1 MRGMKPEDVYAL
13 KGVSDPRLS
22 PDGTTVAFVPWSID
36 GEANEYRGN
45 IWLAPVD
52 GSEPPRRF
60 TTGERRDGEPR
71 WSPDGRSLAFVS
83 SRAEK
88 EPGQLY
94 VISLRGGE
102 AQKLTK
108 LKEDV
113 RGVAWSPDGRTIAF
127 TSRVRDE
134 ESEEEDERRRPPRRV
149 THLLYKLDNEGWIA
163 DRRSQVFVVAAD
175 GSAEPRQL
183 TDAEH
188 EHGAP
193 VWSPDGSQLVFSTTR
208 GDDWDTQLVSDLYV
222 MSADGGEPQLLTHG
236 DGSCSDP
243 AWSPDGTRIAYRYT
257 PDPWVWGRHTQITVL
272 DLATRERS
280 LLTESLDRQCGPYP
294 PQREP
299 IWNND
304 QIVFSVED
312 GGSIHVYSVPAD
324 GSGEPE
330 LLVGG
335 ERVVNGFD
343 VRDGALVHAA
353 STPATFADLYV
364 GDTRVTDSTEG
375 FPAQV
380 VEPERFTARSK
391 DGTEV
396 EAWLVR
402 PAGFEEGKRYPVLL
416 SIHGGPYTQYVSS
429 FFDEFQ
435 VYSGAGYAVVFAN
448 PRGSS
453 GYGEDW
459 GTAIRGGPQ
468 NDAGTGVGHR
478 RLRGP
483 DRGAGRGARALR
495 LPRPGAHRRARRL
508 VRRLHDVV
516 DRLAHRPL
524 QGGVLGAGG
533 EQPLHRDGLERH
545 LLGIQG
551 VLRHVRARGDGGLA
565 RALAVRVRR
574 QDRDA
579 AFDHALGGRP
589 PLLRRAGGASVHDH
603 APARQGG
610 RVRALPGRG
619 TRDVTLRRAGS
630 PRAALR
636 GAARL
641 VRQVPAGLTR
651 SGDAGTRF
659 R

>member
-71 WSPDGRSLAFVS
+71 WSPDGSSLAFVS

-134 ESEEEDERRRPPRRV
+134 ESEEEDERRRPPRRI

-163 DRRSQVFVVAAD
+163 DRRSQVFVVSAD

-183 TDAEH
+183 TDAEQD
-188 EHGAP
+188 HGAP

-208 GDDWDTQLVSDLYV
+208 GDDWDTQLVADLYLL
-222 MSADGGEPQLLTHG
+222 SAEGGEPQLLTHG
-236 DGSCSDP
+236 DGACNDP
-243 AWSPDGTRIAYRYT
+243 VWSPDGTRIAYRYA
-257 PDPWVWGRHTQITVL
+257 PDPWVWGRHTQIAVI

-280 LLTESLDRQCGPYP
+280 ILTESLDRQCGPYP

-299 IWNND
+299 VWNQD
-304 QIVFSVED
+304 QIVFGVED
-312 GGSIHVYSVPAD
+312 GGSVHVYSVPAD
-324 GSGEPE
+324 GSGGPE
-330 LLVGG
+330 LLIGG

-343 VRDGALVHAA
+343 VRNGTLVHAA
-353 STPATFADLYV
+353 STPSTLADLYV
-364 GDTRVTDSTEG
+364 GDTRVTDSTKG
-375 FPAQV
+375 FPAQL

-448 PRGSS
+448 PRGLVRVQ
-453 GYGEDW
+453 
-459 GTAIRGGPQ
+459 RGLGDCDPGPVERC
-468 NDAGTGVGHR
+468 GTGVGHR

-483 DRGAGRGARALR
+483 DGCTGRGARPLR
-495 LPRPGAHRRARRL
+495 LPRSGANRSARGL

-516 DRLAHRPL
+516 DRLAHRSL
-524 QGGVLGAGG
+524 QGGVLRARG
-533 EQPLHRDGLERH
+533 EQPLHGDGLERH
-545 LLGIQG
+545 LLGVQG
-551 VLRHVRARGDGGLA
+551 
-565 RALAVRVRR
+565 
-574 QDRDA
+574 
-579 AFDHALGGRP
+579 
-589 PLLRRAGGASVHDH
+589 LLRC
-603 APARQGG
+603 
-610 RVRALPGRG
+610 VRTRG
-619 TRDVTLRRAGS
+619 H
-630 PRAALR
+630 
-636 GAARL
+636 
-641 VRQVPAGLTR
+641 
-651 SGDAGTRF
+651 
-659 R
+659 

>member
-1 MRGMKPEDVYAL
+1 MKPEDVYAL

-71 WSPDGRSLAFVS
+71 WSPDGSSLAFVS

-134 ESEEEDERRRPPRRV
+134 ESEEEDERRRPPRRI

-163 DRRSQVFVVAAD
+163 DRRSQVFVVPAD

-183 TDAEH
+183 TDAEQD
-188 EHGAP
+188 HGAP
-193 VWSPDGSQLVFSTTR
+193 VWSPDGSQLVFSTAR

-222 MSADGGEPQLLTHG
+222 MSSEGGEPQLLTHG
-236 DGSCSDP
+236 DGACSDP

-257 PDPWVWGRHTQITVL
+257 PDPWVWGRHTQIAVL
-272 DLATRERS
+272 DLATRERTI
-280 LLTESLDRQCGPYP
+280 LTESLDRQCGPYP

-304 QIVFSVED
+304 QIVFGVED
-312 GGSIHVYSVPAD
+312 GGSVHVYSVPAD

-343 VRDGALVHAA
+343 VKDGTLVHAA
-353 STPATFADLYV
+353 THAVDVRRPVRRRRARHRLDRRLSRAARGAGALHRSFQGWDRGRGL
-364 GDTRVTDSTEG
+364 
-375 FPAQV
+375 
-380 VEPERFTARSK
+380 ARS
-391 DGTEV
+391 TRR
-396 EAWLVR
+396 VR
-402 PAGFEEGKRYPVLL
+402 GRQALPGPALDPRWAVHAVRLELLRRVPGVL
-416 SIHGGPYTQYVSS
+416 G
-429 FFDEFQ
+429 
-435 VYSGAGYAVVFAN
+435 
-448 PRGSS
+448 
-453 GYGEDW
+453 
-459 GTAIRGGPQ
+459 
-468 NDAGTGVGHR
+468 R
-478 RLRGP
+478 RLRGRVREP
-483 DRGAGRGARALR
+483 ARVVRLQRGLGDCDRGPSNDAG
-495 LPRPGAHRRARRL
+495 P
-508 VRRLHDVV
+508 
-516 DRLAHRPL
+516 
-524 QGGVLGAGG
+524 
-533 EQPLHRDGLERH
+533 
-545 LLGIQG
+545 
-551 VLRHVRARGDGGLA
+551 
-565 RALAVRVRR
+565 
-574 QDRDA
+574 
-579 AFDHALGGRP
+579 
-589 PLLRRAGGASVHDH
+589 GGAPST
-603 APARQGG
+603 
-610 RVRALPGRG
+610 
-619 TRDVTLRRAGS
+619 TRT
-630 PRAALR
+630 
-636 GAARL
+636 
-641 VRQVPAGLTR
+641 
-651 SGDAGTRF
+651 
-659 R
+659 

>member
-1 MRGMKPEDVYAL
+1 MIPRMRGMKPEDVYAL

-71 WSPDGRSLAFVS
+71 WSPDGSSLAFVS

-134 ESEEEDERRRPPRRV
+134 ESEEEDERRRPPRRI

-163 DRRSQVFVVAAD
+163 DRRSQVFVVPAD

-183 TDAEH
+183 TDAEQD
-188 EHGAP
+188 HGAP

-208 GDDWDTQLVSDLYV
+208 GDDWDTQLVADLYLL
-222 MSADGGEPQLLTHG
+222 SAEGGEPQLLTHG
-236 DGSCSDP
+236 DGACNDP
-243 AWSPDGTRIAYRYT
+243 VWSPDGTRIAYRYA
-257 PDPWVWGRHTQITVL
+257 PDPWVWGRHTQIAVI

-280 LLTESLDRQCGPYP
+280 ILTESLDRQCGPYP

-299 IWNND
+299 VWNQD
-304 QIVFSVED
+304 QIVFGVED
-312 GGSIHVYSVPAD
+312 GGSVHVYSVPAD
-324 GSGEPE
+324 GSGGPE
-330 LLVGG
+330 LLIGG

-343 VRDGALVHAA
+343 VRNGTLVHAA
-353 STPATFADLYV
+353 STPSTFADLYV
-364 GDTRVTDSTEG
+364 GDTRVTDSTKG
-375 FPAQV
+375 FPAQL

-453 GYGEDW
+453 GYSEDW
-459 GTAIRGGPQ
+459 GTAIRGPL
-468 NDAGTGVGHR
+468 NDAG
-478 RLRGP
+478 P
-483 DRGAGRGARALR
+483 
-495 LPRPGAHRRARRL
+495 
-508 VRRLHDVV
+508 
-516 DRLAHRPL
+516 
-524 QGGVLGAGG
+524 
-533 EQPLHRDGLERH
+533 
-545 LLGIQG
+545 
-551 VLRHVRARGDGGLA
+551 
-565 RALAVRVRR
+565 
-574 QDRDA
+574 
-579 AFDHALGGRP
+579 
-589 PLLRRAGGASVHDH
+589 GGAPST
-603 APARQGG
+603 
-610 RVRALPGRG
+610 
-619 TRDVTLRRAGS
+619 TRT
-630 PRAALR
+630 
-636 GAARL
+636 
-641 VRQVPAGLTR
+641 
-651 SGDAGTRF
+651 
-659 R
+659 